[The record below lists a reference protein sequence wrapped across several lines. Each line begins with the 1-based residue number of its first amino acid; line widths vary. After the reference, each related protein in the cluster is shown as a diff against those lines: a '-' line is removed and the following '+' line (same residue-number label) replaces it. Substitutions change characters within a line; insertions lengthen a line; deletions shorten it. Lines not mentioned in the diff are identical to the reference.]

1 MSSKR
6 SDLEI
11 VQEDMEALHL
21 GNLKTVEFD
30 IHLPNEGKNGTQI
43 TWVSKDDRW
52 IDGSGK
58 VHQPEYGKGDRVV
71 PVTATFQY
79 GEASLQKIFE
89 VTILEEK
96 NKIQVDKIFPIVIKQ
111 EPNKEF
117 YLPSAVSIQ
126 TVSGDVLAHSVT
138 WHGGEKRVFSENGEY
153 NAAGHL
159 TDTLYEVEAVILI
172 ENRNRIAKLSHTKLQ
187 LHSIPIRKVRLQ
199 GPSLPKT
206 AQDRRLQF
214 LLSVNDDQMLYNF
227 RQAAGLDT
235 LNAPAMIGW
244 DADDSLLKG
253 HTTGHYLSA
262 LALCYAATGN
272 EQIHQKLAY
281 MITELNKVQLAFEAD
296 DRYHYGFLSA
306 YSEEQFDLLEKYTRY
321 PAIWAPYYTLHK
333 ILAGLLDSYQL
344 AGIEPALAIADKVG
358 DWIYSRLSVLPHE
371 QLKKMW
377 GMYIAGEFGGIN
389 ESLAELY
396 TYTHK
401 EHHIA
406 AAKLFDN
413 DRLFFPMEQ
422 QVDALGAL
430 HANQH
435 IPQVVGAFKIFE
447 ATGEQKYYD
456 IAKFFWESVVNA
468 HIYSIGGIGEG
479 EMFKQPHK
487 IGVHLTEHTA
497 ETCASYN
504 MLKLTKQ
511 LFGVEKDVKYMD
523 YYERT
528 MLGHILSSTDHEAL
542 GASTYFMPTSP
553 GGQKGFDE
561 ENSCCHG
568 TGLENHFKYAE
579 AIYFEDA
586 DSLYVNLFVS
596 SELKDEDKGIQVV
609 QSVPEVFDGEIELCI
624 ESLARANVKIRKP
637 YWHDGEVKVFVNQ
650 AEVKAAEENGY
661 IVLSQKWGKGD
672 KITIKFAP
680 RLRLEYTPDQAD
692 TASLAFGPYILAAVS
707 EQKDY
712 FELPV
717 GGGNLAEKFEQVT
730 GTNRFIYKDQQ
741 LEFAPLAE
749 LNHEHYHLYIKTI

>member
-11 VQEDMEALHL
+11 VHEDMEALHL

-30 IHLPNEGKNGTQI
+30 IHLPTKGKNGSQI

-52 IDGSGK
+52 INGSGK

-71 PVTATFQY
+71 PLTATFQF
-79 GEASLQKIFE
+79 GEASLQKVYE

-96 NKIQVDKIFPIVIKQ
+96 NKIQVDKIFPIVIMQ
-111 EPNKEF
+111 EANQEF

-138 WHGGEKRVFSENGEY
+138 WHGGEQRVFSENGEY
-153 NAAGHL
+153 KAGGRL
-159 TDTLYEVEAVILI
+159 TDTIYEVEAAILI
-172 ENRNRIAKLSHTKLQ
+172 ESSIAKLSQKKPQ
-187 LHSIPIRKVRLQ
+187 LHPIPVKKVRLQ

-214 LLSVNDDQMLYNF
+214 LLTVNDDQMLYNF
-227 RQAAGLDT
+227 RKAAGQDT
-235 LNAPAMIGW
+235 LNAPPMIGW

-262 LALCYAATGN
+262 LALCYAATGH
-272 EQIHQKLAY
+272 ERIHQKLAY
-281 MITELNKVQLAFEAD
+281 MIKELNKVQLAFEAD

-321 PAIWAPYYTLHK
+321 PEIWAPYYTLHK
-333 ILAGLLDSYQL
+333 ILAGLLDSYHL
-344 AGIEPALAIADKVG
+344 AGIEPALTMADKVG
-358 DWIYSRLSVLPHE
+358 DWIYNRLSVLPHE

-389 ESLAELY
+389 ESLAELF

-401 EHHIA
+401 EKHIA

-413 DRLFFPMEQ
+413 DRLFFPMQQ

-468 HIYSIGGIGEG
+468 HIYSIGGTGEG
-479 EMFKQPHK
+479 EMFKQPYK
-487 IGVHLTEHTA
+487 IGAHLTEHTA

-511 LFGVEKDVKYMD
+511 LFGVEKDAKYMD

-528 MLGHILSSTDHEAL
+528 MLSHILASTDHECL
-542 GASTYFMPTSP
+542 GTSTYFMPTSP

-596 SELKDEDKGIQVV
+596 SALNDEEKGLQVV
-609 QSVPEVFDGEIELCI
+609 QSVPEVFDGGIKLHIEG
-624 ESLARANVKIRKP
+624 LARANLKVRKP
-637 YWHDGEVKVFVNQ
+637 YWHDGEVRVFVNR
-650 AEVKAAEENGY
+650 AEVKAAEEGGY
-661 IVLSQKWGKGD
+661 LVLSQKWSGGD
-672 KITIKFAP
+672 QVIVKFEP

-692 TASLAFGPYILAAVS
+692 IASLAFGPYILAAVS
-707 EQKDY
+707 DRKEY
-712 FELPV
+712 FELPIS
-717 GGGNLAEKFEQVT
+717 GENLAEKFERVA
-730 GTNRFIYKDQQ
+730 GSNRFIYQDQQ

-749 LNHEHYHLYIKTI
+749 LNHERFHLYIKTI

>member
-30 IHLPNEGKNGTQI
+30 IHLPHEGKNGSQI

-79 GEASLQKIFE
+79 GEASLQKVFE

-111 EPNKEF
+111 EPNQEF

-138 WHGGEKRVFSENGEY
+138 WSGGGKRVFSENGEY

-159 TDTLYEVEAVILI
+159 TDTLYEVEAIILI
-172 ENRNRIAKLSHTKLQ
+172 ENGNKIAKLSHTKLQ
-187 LHSIPIRKVRLQ
+187 LHPIPVRNVRLQ

-214 LLSVNDDQMLYNF
+214 LLSVNDDQMIYNF

-272 EQIHQKLAY
+272 ERIHQKLAY

-344 AGIEPALAIADKVG
+344 AGIEPALTIADKIG
-358 DWIYSRLSVLPHE
+358 DWIYNRLSVLPHE

-413 DRLFFPMEQ
+413 DRLFFPMQQ

-468 HIYSIGGIGEG
+468 HIYSIGGTGEG

-528 MLGHILSSTDHEAL
+528 MLNHILSSTDHEYL

-596 SELKDEDKGIQVV
+596 SELNDENKGVQVV
-609 QSVPEVFDGEIELCI
+609 QSVPEVFGGEIELHI
-624 ESLARANVKIRKP
+624 ESLARANLKVRKP

-650 AEVKAAEENGY
+650 AEVTAAEENGY

-680 RLRLEYTPDQAD
+680 RLRLEYMPDQAD
-692 TASLAFGPYILAAVS
+692 IASLAFGPYILAAVS

-717 GGGNLAEKFEQVT
+717 NEGNLAEKFERVA
-730 GTNRFIYKDQQ
+730 GSNRFIYKDQQ